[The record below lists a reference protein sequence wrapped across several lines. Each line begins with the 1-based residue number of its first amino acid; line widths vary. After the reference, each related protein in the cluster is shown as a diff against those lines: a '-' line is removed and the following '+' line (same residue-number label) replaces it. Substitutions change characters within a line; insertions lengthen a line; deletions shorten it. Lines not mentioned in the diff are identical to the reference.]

1 MPIVDNGRERCYFC
15 SKGICGPKANNFGKC
30 LLLLV
35 TLFFIGKE
43 WLGLFTL
50 LNTGLSSHICCETF
64 LKTNK

>member
-15 SKGICGPKANNFGKC
+15 FKGICGPKANNFGKC

-43 WLGLFTL
+43 WLGLF
-50 LNTGLSSHICCETF
+50 NF
-64 LKTNK
+64 